1 MRHPVSGLMASALLL
16 AALAP
21 GCGPGT
27 PLGRQSVSGTVTLD
41 GKPLPAGSIM
51 FEPQGSQ
58 GALGG
63 AAVTDGKFTIAT
75 QGGLPPG
82 TYIVRISAAA
92 PKGKAAADGP
102 PGPGG
107 GMRGPDPP
115 ELIPAE
121 WNAKSQHTITVAEKG
136 DNTFD
141 FPIKSK

>member
-1 MRHPVSGLMASALLL
+1 MRYPVSGLLGLAVLL
-16 AALAP
+16 ATIAS
-21 GCGPGT
+21 GCGPGN
-27 PLGRQSVSGTVTLD
+27 PLGRKAVSGTVTLN
-41 GKPLPAGSIM
+41 GAPLAAGSIM

-63 AAVTDGKFTIAT
+63 APITDGKFTIAT

-92 PKGKAAADGP
+92 KGKAVAEGP
-102 PGPGG
+102 PASGG

-121 WNAKSQHTITVAEKG
+121 WNAKSQHTITVEEKG

-141 FPIKSK
+141 FPIKTK